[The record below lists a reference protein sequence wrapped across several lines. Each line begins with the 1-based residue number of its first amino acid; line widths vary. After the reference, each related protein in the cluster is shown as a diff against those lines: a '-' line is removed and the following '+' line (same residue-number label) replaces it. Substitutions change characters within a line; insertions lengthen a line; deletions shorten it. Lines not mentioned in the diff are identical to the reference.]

1 MRKVIS
7 LGLFALMLSIFS
19 SQVFAG
25 KIADCEDIKKDPAYK
40 GLYGL
45 CNAYW
50 NEDDED
56 ARAQILANFVKKAGT
71 SLDEP
76 GMPGWKPVVPDLPD
90 LPDQE
95 VTCPCWDFDTLV
107 QVIACSSLLRAEYQQ
122 DSTDDQSSLDFVA
135 FARFDPEIV
144 WVAVSAGYTDI
155 VIQDPDAKECSIET
169 SIGQIS
175 MGEGKVPYK
184 ATSENENLACRLDVL
199 DLIAVPPVPDDC
211 EPQL

>member
-1 MRKVIS
+1 MRKIIS

-25 KIADCEDIKKDPAYK
+25 KVSYCEKEKDELK
-40 GLYGL
+40 SQGLYGL

-50 NEDDED
+50 NADNENV
-56 ARAQILANFVKKAGT
+56 RNQILANFVKKAGT
-71 SLDEP
+71 SLKEP
-76 GMPGWKPVVPDLPD
+76 GMPGLEPVVPD

-107 QVIACSSLLRAEYQQ
+107 QVVACAGLPMFEHQ
-122 DSTDDQSSLDFVA
+122 TDQSTFDFAA
-135 FARFDPEIV
+135 FATFDPEIV

-175 MGEGKVPYK
+175 MGEGKVPFK
-184 ATSENENLACRLDVL
+184 ATSDDEDLACRLDVL
-199 DLIAVPPVPDDC
+199 DLIALPPVPDDC
-211 EPQL
+211 ELQL

>member
-1 MRKVIS
+1 MRKIVS
-7 LGLFALMLSIFS
+7 LGLFALILSIFS

-25 KIADCEDIKKDPAYK
+25 KVLYCEKEKDELK
-40 GLYGL
+40 SQGLYGL

-50 NEDDED
+50 NADNENV
-56 ARAQILANFVKKAGT
+56 RNQILANFVKKAGT

-76 GMPGWKPVVPDLPD
+76 GMPGLEPVVPD

-107 QVIACSSLLRAEYQQ
+107 QVVACSGLPLVENQTNQ
-122 DSTDDQSSLDFVA
+122 NTFDFAA
-135 FARFDPEIV
+135 FFTFEPTIV
-144 WVAVSAGYTDI
+144 WVAVAAGYTDI

-169 SIGQIS
+169 SSGQIS
-175 MGEGKVPYK
+175 MGEGKVPFK
-184 ATSENENLACRLDVL
+184 ATSDIEDLACRLDVL